1 METLARNVL
10 MDVLNVQI
18 QILKHVS
25 DVLTASDLMN
35 TESVLNVK
43 KIVKDVMMME
53 TALSMMELSRSMI
66 LR

>member
-1 METLARNVL
+1 

-25 DVLTASDLMN
+25 DALTASDLMN